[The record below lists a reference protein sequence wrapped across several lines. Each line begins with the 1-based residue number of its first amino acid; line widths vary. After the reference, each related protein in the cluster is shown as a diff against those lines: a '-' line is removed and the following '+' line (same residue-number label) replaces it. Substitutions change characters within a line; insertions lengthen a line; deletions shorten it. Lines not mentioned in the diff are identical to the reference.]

1 MPTVDVFVPTY
12 NEDAE
17 LLANTLAAA
26 KKHGL
31 PADRF
36 TVWLLD
42 DGGTLQ
48 KPYAP
53 NILEAQAVPPDG
65 NAELQRLCADLGV
78 NYLTRER
85 NVHAKAGNLNNGLEH
100 STANW

>member
-1 MPTVDVFVPTY
+1 SVVMLALSLVIVSMPLPSRKTRPGSPTYRPTVDVFVPSY

-26 KKHGL
+26 KNMDY

-42 DGGTLQ
+42 DGGSVQ
-48 KPYAP
+48 K
-53 NILEAQAVPPDG
+53 
-65 NAELQRLCADLGV
+65 R
-78 NYLTRER
+78 
-85 NVHAKAGNLNNGLEH
+85 
-100 STANW
+100 